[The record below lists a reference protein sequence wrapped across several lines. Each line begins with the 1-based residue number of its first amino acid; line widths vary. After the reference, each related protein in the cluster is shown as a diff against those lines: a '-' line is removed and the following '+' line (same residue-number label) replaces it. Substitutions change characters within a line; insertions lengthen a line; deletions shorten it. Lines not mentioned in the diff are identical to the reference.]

1 MSILLSSC
9 QNNIFDKEYV
19 NLEKLYEQ
27 NSEKIKEVEIYF
39 DYSSFLTQNQK
50 TKDEIVLELKN
61 AKELGTKYND

>member
-19 NLEKLYEQ
+19 NLEKLYEE
-27 NSEKIKEVEIYF
+27 NAEKIKEVEIYF

-50 TKDEIVLELKN
+50 TKDENSCRVKKCQRIRNKI
-61 AKELGTKYND
+61 